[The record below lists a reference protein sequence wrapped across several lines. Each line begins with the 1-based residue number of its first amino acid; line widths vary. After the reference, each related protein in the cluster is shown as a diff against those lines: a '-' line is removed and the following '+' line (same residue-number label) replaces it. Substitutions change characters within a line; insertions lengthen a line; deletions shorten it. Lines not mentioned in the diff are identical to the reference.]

1 MRCISIRHIF
11 CYSVD
16 SQPEQTCRIIKS
28 TCDILTFFHRAR
40 NKTSAK
46 KLREGKNSNGDDTK
60 QFQLHNRLGEEECA
74 PPKVASIVSA
84 DDFSISS
91 SESFASKRRLRL
103 HFKNALAF
111 YWNTLDKIY
120 KQG

>member
-1 MRCISIRHIF
+1 MQCISIRHIF
-11 CYSVD
+11 CFTVD
-16 SQPEQTCRIIKS
+16 IQSKQTCRIIIKHV
-28 TCDILTFFHRAR
+28 TLLFFFVERGIKRLPKAG
-40 NKTSAK
+40 
-46 KLREGKNSNGDDTK
+46 EGKNSNGDDTK

-103 HFKNALAF
+103 HFKRNSRFLLEHFRQDLQA
-111 YWNTLDKIY
+111 
-120 KQG
+120 GV